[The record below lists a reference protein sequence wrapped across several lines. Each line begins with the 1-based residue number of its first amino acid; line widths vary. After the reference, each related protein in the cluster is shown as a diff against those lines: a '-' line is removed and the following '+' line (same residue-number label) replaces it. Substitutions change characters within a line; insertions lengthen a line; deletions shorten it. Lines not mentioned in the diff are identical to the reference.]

1 MLQLRAPRLV
11 WGLLGL
17 ALVAT
22 TWRWWPDAATS
33 TSAVSGLAPG
43 TPGVAFVHS
52 LQDTVPDGDLGTR
65 PGAEP
70 ALAPGPLPY
79 AELKRLFDYYL
90 SAVGE
95 QTIAAITAEIAGDL
109 DRRLSPDQR
118 PAAKRLLALYLQ
130 FKLALVDMEKKPEL
144 AGTDAKATRQRLL
157 AMQDL
162 RSQFFSAE
170 ETQGMFGFEDDYDQD
185 ALARLEVNQNPALSA
200 GQKKEQLAALDAS
213 QSAALREEREAP
225 RVVLKIDQMAQA
237 LRAQGASEDDIYR
250 MRSKELNPEAA
261 ARLAALDREEGAW
274 KSRIASYLNDRSK
287 LLQAQADAA
296 PAQRE
301 AALAQLQQSQ
311 FSPDERRRLAAYEPS
326 APVWLGAQSPGL

>member
-1 MLQLRAPRLV
+1 M
-11 WGLLGL
+11 
-17 ALVAT
+17 
-22 TWRWWPDAATS
+22 
-33 TSAVSGLAPG
+33 
-43 TPGVAFVHS
+43 
-52 LQDTVPDGDLGTR
+52 QDTVPDGDLRTLPGTKL
-65 PGAEP
+65 
-70 ALAPGPLPY
+70 ALVPGPLPY

-130 FKLALVDMEKKPEL
+130 FKLALVDLEKKPEL
-144 AGTDAKATRQRLL
+144 AGTDVKAIRQRLL
-157 AMQDL
+157 SMQDL

-185 ALARLEVNQNPALSA
+185 AVARLEVSQNPALSA
-200 GQKKEQLAALDAS
+200 TQKKEQLAALDAS
-213 QSAALREEREAP
+213 QSAVLREEREAP
-225 RVVLKIDQMAQA
+225 RVVLKIEQMAQT

-261 ARLAALDREEGAW
+261 ARLADVDRDESAW
-274 KSRIASYLNDRSK
+274 KNRITSYLNERSK
-287 LLQAQADAA
+287 LIKAQADAP

-311 FSPDERRRLAAYEPS
+311 FNPDERRRLAAYEP
-326 APVWLGAQSPGL
+326 

>member
-1 MLQLRAPRLV
+1 MLKLPAQRLA
-11 WGLLGL
+11 WGLVGL
-17 ALVAT
+17 ALVYAGWLWWSGAAT
-22 TWRWWPDAATS
+22 TSPAAP
-33 TSAVSGLAPG
+33 GLAPG
-43 TPGVAFVHS
+43 TAGAAFVHS
-52 LQDTVPDGDLGTR
+52 MQDTLPDGDLRTL
-65 PGAEP
+65 PGAGP

-95 QTIAAITAEIAGDL
+95 QTIAAITAQIAGDL

-130 FKLALVDMEKKPEL
+130 FKLALVDLEKKPEL

-170 ETQGMFGFEDDYDQD
+170 ESKGMFGFEDDYDQD
-185 ALARLEVNQNPALSA
+185 AVARLEVSQNPALNA
-200 GQKKEQLAALDAS
+200 AQKKEQLAALDAS
-213 QSAALREEREAP
+213 QSAVLREEREAP
-225 RVVLKIDQMAQA
+225 RVVLKIEQMAQT

-261 ARLAALDREEGAW
+261 ARLAELDREEAAW
-274 KSRIASYLNDRSK
+274 KNRISTYLNERSK
-287 LLQAQADAA
+287 LLQAQADAP

-311 FSPDERRRLAAYEPS
+311 FNPDERRRLAAYEP
-326 APVWLGAQSPGL
+326 

>member
-1 MLQLRAPRLV
+1 M
-11 WGLLGL
+11 
-17 ALVAT
+17 
-22 TWRWWPDAATS
+22 
-33 TSAVSGLAPG
+33 
-43 TPGVAFVHS
+43 
-52 LQDTVPDGDLGTR
+52 QDTMPDGDLRTL
-65 PGAEP
+65 PGAGP

-95 QTIAAITAEIAGDL
+95 QTIAAITLAISSDL

-130 FKLALVDMEKKPEL
+130 FKLALVDLEKKPEL
-144 AGTDAKATRQRLL
+144 VGTDVKAIRQRLL

-170 ETQGMFGFEDDYDQD
+170 ETLGMFSFEDDYDQD
-185 ALARLEVNQNPALSA
+185 AVARLEVSQNPALSA
-200 GQKKEQLAALDAS
+200 TQKKEQLAALDAS

-225 RVVLKIDQMAQA
+225 RVVLKIEQMAQT

-261 ARLAALDREEGAW
+261 ARLAELDREETAW
-274 KSRIASYLNDRSK
+274 KNRIASYLNESSK
-287 LLQAQADAA
+287 LLQAQADAP

-301 AALAQLQQSQ
+301 AALAQLQQSR
-311 FSPDERRRLAAYEPS
+311 FNPDERRRLAAYEP
-326 APVWLGAQSPGL
+326 